1 MSEGARPRGAA
12 RIQDVLEKR
21 ARRAK
26 RKLARQASGAKRTIL
41 DTVRLFPQ
49 YGQLLWGLITD
60 RRVDVVDK
68 LLLGAALAYVVMPLD
83 LIPDYIPFFGEVDDV
98 YVLVLAVRRLMKNA
112 GSRVVRDHWTGSL
125 KELSA
130 ANLRTVLAAAVF
142 FLPRRS
148 RRRLRAVL
156 RR

>member
-1 MSEGARPRGAA
+1 MTESAAGRAA
-12 RIQDVLEKR
+12 RLQENLEKR
-21 ARRAK
+21 ARRAR
-26 RKLARQASGAKRTIL
+26 RKLTRQARGAKRTIL

-49 YGQLLWGLITD
+49 YGMLLWGLLTD

-68 LLLGAALAYVVMPLD
+68 LLVGAALAYIVMPLD
-83 LIPDYIPFFGEVDDV
+83 MIPDYIPFFGEVDDV
-98 YVLVLAVRRLMKNA
+98 YVLVLAVRRMLKNA
-112 GSRVVRDHWTGSL
+112 GTRVVRDHWTGSL
-125 KELSA
+125 KDLSA
-130 ANLRTVLAAAVF
+130 GNLRAVLAAAVF